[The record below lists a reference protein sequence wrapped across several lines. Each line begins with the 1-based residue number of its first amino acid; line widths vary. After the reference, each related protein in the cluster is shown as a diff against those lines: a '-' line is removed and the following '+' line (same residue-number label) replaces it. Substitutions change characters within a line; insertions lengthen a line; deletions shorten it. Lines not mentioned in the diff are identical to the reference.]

1 MDFFEHQARARRKTT
16 LLVAYFL
23 LAVVLIIAAIY
34 AVLAYVFLPTPP
46 PDAAGSAFTIAQTWW
61 RADLLMWVATITIGA
76 ISLGTLYKIIA
87 LSQGG
92 EAVAR
97 MLGARPV
104 PNTTTDL
111 QERRLLNVVEEIA
124 LASGTPV
131 PRVFVLD
138 NENSVNAF
146 AAGFSTRDAVIGVT
160 FGCLTQLTRDELQGV
175 IAVAG
180 MTGTFLSLTVM
191 RALPFGLPKVLIS
204 SVAAMPA
211 YASKFADYFG
221 VRDITVMHTVTDTV
235 GMNSLV
241 RSLMING
248 AGAICG
254 MVEAYEPPVQTDKPL
269 IAMTEFGF
277 CDKGAGYVRAQI
289 QSKYNIVSFHAT
301 GLGDRAVEDLVG
313 QGLFDAFVD
322 LVPANYGEY
331 LLGGNRASAP
341 DRLEAACKRGIPYIL
356 SPCGFDML
364 SCGPIER
371 KDKNDPLWT
380 KRNLAERKL
389 FVQDAM
395 RVQARTS
402 AEELT
407 TIAKAVADKLNK
419 HPKKH
424 LVKFIIPTKGFSSLS
439 VEGGQLYAPEIDQV
453 FTDTLKECLRP
464 EIETIQVASHIN
476 TPEFGKAVA
485 QALETSL
492 AKSRSQ

>member
-1 MDFFEHQARARRKTT
+1 MVDEREEALT
-16 LLVAYFL
+16 LLKEKIEKRGHKVA
-23 LAVVLIIAAIY
+23 LADVSIGTGAIVPALKPDITPSKIAQAGGSTIETIRGMLAKERDKAISTMAEGMAKK
-34 AVLAYVFLPTPP
+34 AVEMY
-46 PDAAGSAFTIAQTWW
+46 AAG
-61 RADLLMWVATITIGA
+61 
-76 ISLGTLYKIIA
+76 
-87 LSQGG
+87 
-92 EAVAR
+92 
-97 MLGARPV
+97 
-104 PNTTTDL
+104 
-111 QERRLLNVVEEIA
+111 
-124 LASGTPV
+124 
-131 PRVFVLD
+131 
-138 NENSVNAF
+138 
-146 AAGFSTRDAVIGVT
+146 
-160 FGCLTQLTRDELQGV
+160 ELQGV

-211 YASKFADYFG
+211 YAGKFADYFG

-248 AGAICG
+248 ANAISG
-254 MVEAYEPPVQTDKPL
+254 MVEGYEPPSKTDKPL

-289 QSKYNIVSFHAT
+289 QSKYNVVSFHAT

-313 QGLFDAFVD
+313 QGLFDGFID

-380 KRNLAERKL
+380 KRNLAERQL

-407 TIAKAVADKLNK
+407 TIAKAVADKLNQHK
-419 HPKKH
+419 KKH
-424 LVKFIIPTKGFSSLS
+424 LVKFVIPCKGFSSLS
-439 VEGGQLYAPEIDQV
+439 VEGGQLYAPEIDQA
-453 FTDTLKECLRP
+453 FIDALKANLSP
-464 EIETIQVASHIN
+464 EIEIITVEAHIN
-476 TPEFGKAVA
+476 TPEFGKAA
-485 QALETSL
+485 ASALEAGL
-492 AKSRSQ
+492 AKT

>member
-1 MDFFEHQARARRKTT
+1 MSILIIGMVDEREEALT
-16 LLVAYFL
+16 LLKEKIEKRGHKVM
-23 LAVVLIIAAIY
+23 LADVSIGTGSIVPALKAEI
-34 AVLAYVFLPTPP
+34 TP
-46 PDAAGSAFTIAQTWW
+46 
-61 RADLLMWVATITIGA
+61 
-76 ISLGTLYKIIA
+76 
-87 LSQGG
+87 
-92 EAVAR
+92 
-97 MLGARPV
+97 
-104 PNTTTDL
+104 
-111 QERRLLNVVEEIA
+111 EEIA
-124 LASGTPV
+124 LAGGSNIETIRGMLAKERDKAISMMAEGMANKAV
-131 PRVFVLD
+131 D
-138 NENSVNAF
+138 MY
-146 AAGFSTRDAVIGVT
+146 AAG
-160 FGCLTQLTRDELQGV
+160 ELQGV

-235 GMNSLV
+235 GMNTLV

-248 AGAICG
+248 ANAISG
-254 MVEAYEPPVQTDKPL
+254 MVEGYEPPAKTDKPL

-313 QGLFDAFVD
+313 QGLFDGFID

-341 DRLEAACKRGIPYIL
+341 DRLEAACRRGIPYIL

-380 KRNLAERKL
+380 SRKLAERTL

-407 TIAKAVADKLNK
+407 TIAKAVAEKLNK
-419 HPKKH
+419 HTKKH

-439 VEGGQLYAPEIDQV
+439 VEGGQLHAPEIDRV
-453 FTDTLKECLRP
+453 FVETLRANLDP
-464 EIETIQVASHIN
+464 AIETIEVDAHIN
-476 TPEFGKAVA
+476 TPEFGEAA
-485 QALETSL
+485 ARALESSL
-492 AKSRSQ
+492 AS

>member
-1 MDFFEHQARARRKTT
+1 MPILIIGMVDEREEALT
-16 LLVAYFL
+16 LLKEKIERRGHQVA
-23 LAVVLIIAAIY
+23 LADVSIGTGAIVP
-34 AVLAYVFLPTPP
+34 ALK
-46 PDAAGSAFTIAQTWW
+46 
-61 RADLLMWVATITIGA
+61 ATITPDEIAQAGGSDLA
-76 ISLGTLYKIIA
+76 TIRGMLAKERDKAIA
-87 LSQGG
+87 LMADGMTNK
-92 EAVAR
+92 AVA
-97 MLGARPV
+97 LY
-104 PNTTTDL
+104 
-111 QERRLLNVVEEIA
+111 
-124 LASGTPV
+124 S
-131 PRVFVLD
+131 
-138 NENSVNAF
+138 
-146 AAGFSTRDAVIGVT
+146 AG
-160 FGCLTQLTRDELQGV
+160 ELQGV

-211 YASKFADYFG
+211 YAGKFADYFG

-241 RSLMING
+241 ASLMING
-248 AGAICG
+248 AGAISG
-254 MVEAYEPPVQTDKPL
+254 MVEAYEPPTRTDKPL
-269 IAMTEFGF
+269 VAMTEFGF
-277 CDKGAGYVRAQI
+277 CDKGAGYVRAQV

-341 DRLEAACKRGIPYIL
+341 DRLEAACRTGTPYIL

-402 AEELT
+402 AEEMT
-407 TIAKAVADKLNK
+407 TVARAVAEKLNK
-419 HPKKH
+419 HTKKH

-439 VEGGQLYAPEIDQV
+439 IEGGQLYAPEIDRV
-453 FTDTLKECLRP
+453 FVTALRENLDP
-464 EIETIQVASHIN
+464 AIETIEVDAHIN
-476 TPEFGKAVA
+476 TPEFGQAA
-485 QALETSL
+485 ARALENCL
-492 AKSRSQ
+492 AK

>member
-1 MDFFEHQARARRKTT
+1 MPILIIGMVDEREEALT
-16 LLVAYFL
+16 LLKEKIERRGHTVI
-23 LAVVLIIAAIY
+23 LADVSIG
-34 AVLAYVFLPTPP
+34 T
-46 PDAAGSAFTIAQTWW
+46 
-61 RADLLMWVATITIGA
+61 GA
-76 ISLGTLYKIIA
+76 IVPTLKPEIT
-87 LSQGG
+87 
-92 EAVAR
+92 
-97 MLGARPV
+97 P
-104 PNTTTDL
+104 
-111 QERRLLNVVEEIA
+111 EEIA
-124 LASGTPV
+124 QAGGSNLETIRGMLAKERDKAISMMAEGMAQKAV
-131 PRVFVLD
+131 
-138 NENSVNAF
+138 EMY
-146 AAGFSTRDAVIGVT
+146 AAG
-160 FGCLTQLTRDELQGV
+160 ELQGV

-235 GMNSLV
+235 GMNTLV
-241 RSLMING
+241 RSLIING

-254 MVEAYEPPVQTDKPL
+254 MVEAYEPPAKTDKPL

-313 QGLFDAFVD
+313 QGLFDAFID

-380 KRNLAERKL
+380 SRKLAERTL

-402 AEELT
+402 AEEVA
-407 TIAKAVADKLNK
+407 TIAKAVAEKLNRHVNK
-419 HPKKH
+419 S

-439 VEGGQLYAPEIDQV
+439 VEGGQLYAPEIDRV
-453 FTDTLKECLRP
+453 FVDTLRENLDP
-464 EIETIQVASHIN
+464 EIETIEVDAHIN
-476 TPEFGKAVA
+476 TPEFGQAA
-485 QALETSL
+485 ARALETSL
-492 AKSRSQ
+492 ANARQPQ

>member
-1 MDFFEHQARARRKTT
+1 MQILIIGMVDEREEALTLLKEKIERRGHKAIVADVSIGTGAIVPALKPEITPEQVARAGGSSIETIRGM
-16 LLVAYFL
+16 
-23 LAVVLIIAAIY
+23 LAKERDKAIALMAEGMAKK
-34 AVLAYVFLPTPP
+34 AVELY
-46 PDAAGSAFTIAQTWW
+46 AAGQ
-61 RADLLMWVATITIGA
+61 
-76 ISLGTLYKIIA
+76 
-87 LSQGG
+87 
-92 EAVAR
+92 
-97 MLGARPV
+97 
-104 PNTTTDL
+104 
-111 QERRLLNVVEEIA
+111 
-124 LASGTPV
+124 
-131 PRVFVLD
+131 
-138 NENSVNAF
+138 
-146 AAGFSTRDAVIGVT
+146 
-160 FGCLTQLTRDELQGV
+160 LQGV

-211 YASKFADYFG
+211 YASKFAESFG

-241 RSLMING
+241 RNLMVNG

-254 MVEAYEPPVQTDKPL
+254 MVEAYEPPIKSDRPL

-289 QSKYNIVSFHAT
+289 QSSYNVVSFHAT

-313 QGLFDAFVD
+313 QGFFDAFID

-341 DRLEAACKRGIPYIL
+341 DRLEAACRRGVPYIL

-380 KRNLAERKL
+380 SRKLAERKL

-402 AEELT
+402 AEEVA
-407 TIAKAVADKLNK
+407 TIAQAVADKLNR
-419 HPKKH
+419 HPDKRR
-424 LVKFIIPTKGFSSLS
+424 VKFIIPTKGFSSLS
-439 VEGGQLYAPEIDQV
+439 VEGGQLYAPEVDRAFV
-453 FTDTLKECLRP
+453 DALKANLSP
-464 EIETIQVASHIN
+464 EIETIEVDAHIN
-476 TPEFGKAVA
+476 TPEFGQAVA
-485 QALETSL
+485 QALQRISG
-492 AKSRSQ
+492 

>member
-1 MDFFEHQARARRKTT
+1 MPILIIGMIDEREEALT
-16 LLVAYFL
+16 LLKEKIEKRGHTVM
-23 LAVVLIIAAIY
+23 LADVSIGTGSIVPALKPGI
-34 AVLAYVFLPTPP
+34 TP
-46 PDAAGSAFTIAQTWW
+46 
-61 RADLLMWVATITIGA
+61 
-76 ISLGTLYKIIA
+76 
-87 LSQGG
+87 
-92 EAVAR
+92 
-97 MLGARPV
+97 
-104 PNTTTDL
+104 
-111 QERRLLNVVEEIA
+111 EEIA
-124 LASGTPV
+124 QAGGSNLETIRGMLAKERDKAISIMAEGMAKKAV
-131 PRVFVLD
+131 
-138 NENSVNAF
+138 EMY
-146 AAGFSTRDAVIGVT
+146 AAG
-160 FGCLTQLTRDELQGV
+160 ELQGV

-235 GMNSLV
+235 GMNTLV
-241 RSLMING
+241 RSLMINS

-254 MVEAYEPPVQTDKPL
+254 MVESYEPPVKTDKPL

-313 QGLFDAFVD
+313 KGLFDAFID

-341 DRLEAACKRGIPYIL
+341 DRLEAACERGIPYIL

-371 KDKNDPLWT
+371 KDKNDPLWISR
-380 KRNLAERKL
+380 KLAERTL

-402 AEELT
+402 AEEVA
-407 TIAKAVADKLNK
+407 TIAKAVAEKLNK
-419 HPKKH
+419 HTNKR

-439 VEGGQLYAPEIDQV
+439 VEGGQLYAPEIDRV
-453 FTDTLKECLRP
+453 FVSTLRENLDP
-464 EIETIQVASHIN
+464 EIEMIEVDADIN
-476 TPEFGKAVA
+476 TPEFGQAA
-485 QALETSL
+485 ARALETSL
-492 AKSRSQ
+492 AQR

>member
-1 MDFFEHQARARRKTT
+1 MAILMIGMVDEREEALT
-16 LLVAYFL
+16 LLREKIQHRGHRAI
-23 LAVVLIIAAIY
+23 LADISIG
-34 AVLAYVFLPTPP
+34 T
-46 PDAAGSAFTIAQTWW
+46 
-61 RADLLMWVATITIGA
+61 GA
-76 ISLGTLYKIIA
+76 ILPA
-87 LSQGG
+87 LKP
-92 EAVAR
+92 EIT
-97 MLGARPV
+97 P
-104 PNTTTDL
+104 
-111 QERRLLNVVEEIA
+111 EEIA
-124 LASGTPV
+124 QAGGNSLETIRGMLAKERDKAISTMAEGMARKAV
-131 PRVFVLD
+131 
-138 NENSVNAF
+138 EMY
-146 AAGFSTRDAVIGVT
+146 AAGN
-160 FGCLTQLTRDELQGV
+160 LQGV

-180 MTGTFLSLTVM
+180 MTGTYLALTVM

-211 YASKFADYFG
+211 YASKFADTFG

-235 GMNSLV
+235 GMNTLV

-254 MVEAYEPPVQTDKPL
+254 MVEAYEPPVKTDRPL

-277 CDKGAGYVRAQI
+277 CDKGAGFVRAQI
-289 QSKYNIVSFHAT
+289 QSKYKIISFHAT

-313 QGLFDAFVD
+313 QGLFDAFID

-371 KDKNDPLWT
+371 KDRNDPLWVS
-380 KRNLAERKL
+380 RRLAERTL

-407 TIAKAVADKLNK
+407 IIAKAVAEKLNQHTNK
-419 HPKKH
+419 PV
-424 LVKFIIPTKGFSSLS
+424 VKFIIPTKGFSSLS
-439 VEGGQLYAPEIDQV
+439 VEGGQLYAPEIDRV
-453 FTDTLKECLRP
+453 FVSALRENLDS
-464 EIETIQVASHIN
+464 EIATIELDVHIN
-476 TPEFGKAVA
+476 TPEFGQAAA
-485 QALETSL
+485 QALEASF
-492 AKSRSQ
+492 AKHQELL